1 MDIIDVDPDPANV
14 IIENNV
20 AGLNGHATL
29 DPNATS
35 YDLICEIPEDLRK
48 ALRVEAFNRDVTVS
62 ALIRDILTKE
72 LKISSR
78 KDVNDVVTK

>member
-1 MDIIDVDPDPANV
+1 MANV
-14 IIENNV
+14 ENKKIIS
-20 AGLNGHATL
+20 L
-29 DPNATS
+29 
-35 YDLICEIPEDLRK
+35 EIPEDLRK
-48 ALRVEAFNRDVTVS
+48 ALRVEAFKRDITVS